1 MNSASAIDLVDAD
14 PTITNDLVPGLCD
27 VGVTKTVTFTA
38 TDDFIN
44 SSMASSTITVVD
56 TTAPE
61 AAAAMVPVGELE
73 DDEGRF
79 RVEFSCSDGC
89 DDDPQ
94 PTGVIAIPS
103 LVGLDIKL
111 KTKSKIKVAFD
122 LEDGKV
128 KIEGPDPQAILDQI
142 NNLGGLV
149 VNKGQLVNVEL
160 DDDDAEEI
168 TFKFNKKGILTI
180 EGSLA
185 ELMVACTDSSGNVGT
200 ASATS
205 ELLAGDDEED
215 DEDD

>member
-1 MNSASAIDLVDAD
+1 M
-14 PTITNDLVPGLCD
+14 
-27 VGVTKTVTFTA
+27 
-38 TDDFIN
+38 
-44 SSMASSTITVVD
+44 
-56 TTAPE
+56 
-61 AAAAMVPVGELE
+61 
-73 DDEGRF
+73 
-79 RVEFSCSDGC
+79 
-89 DDDPQ
+89 
-94 PTGVIAIPS
+94 
-103 LVGLDIKL
+103 VGLDIKL